1 MANWLG
7 NRRGNRFFYRRI
19 VWPTWEEAED
29 YENAT
34 GGSLELSA
42 LSDTKASGSLDF
54 DGEIPN
60 TSDLLRIYY
69 EFTDDDG
76 NQEVV
81 PVATM
86 LVSCANPTL
95 RGDSRYGFVT
105 SGSATLDSVLKIL
118 KDKEYG
124 MPFTVAAGTQA
135 VQLAIELVESLGLR
149 VNNPD
154 ASAYAIKEDYT
165 FPANEANYLTIV
177 DWLLTSAGYQAC
189 WPDEYGIV
197 QMNKYVE
204 PTERPTSMEFA
215 EDDESVMLPEMP
227 YTNDWQTT
235 KNVCRLFYETDKES
249 LRAWTSNVDPEHKA
263 SLPSRGWRESTLR
276 EDVSELAGD
285 TVEDRLE
292 ALKELSRQKLIDN
305 STEIDYVDIGC
316 PYLPLSPN
324 LAISVK
330 YAGLDWKGAITNYS
344 IDLGDETQC
353 KIKARRFVRTAMKT
367 ETEGEVLWYDETN
380 EE

>member
-7 NRRGNRFFYRRI
+7 GRTKNRFFYHR
-19 VWPTWEEAED
+19 VEWSTWDEAEE

-34 GGSLELSA
+34 GGSIELSSV
-42 LSDTKASGSLDF
+42 SDTKASGSLEF
-54 DGEIPN
+54 DGDMPN

-76 NQEVV
+76 NHEVV

-124 MPFTVAAGTQA
+124 MPFTVNAGTQA
-135 VQLAIELVESLGLR
+135 INLAVELIESLGLR
-149 VNNPD
+149 TNNPD
-154 ASAYAIKEDYT
+154 NTYAITDDYT
-165 FPANEANYLTIV
+165 FPANEANYLNIV
-177 DWLLTSAGYQAC
+177 NWLLDSAGYQAC
-189 WPDEYGIV
+189 WPDENGIV
-197 QMNKYVE
+197 QITKNLDK
-204 PTERPTSMEFA
+204 PISMEFA
-215 EDDESVMLPEMP
+215 EDEESVMLPEMP
-227 YTNDWQTT
+227 YTNDWQTA

-263 SLPSRGWRESTLR
+263 SLPNRGWRESTLR

-285 TVEDRLE
+285 TVQDRLT
-292 ALKELSRQKLIDN
+292 ALMELSKQKLIDN
-305 STEIDYVDIGC
+305 SAEIDYVDIGC

-330 YAGLDWKGAITNYS
+330 YAGLDWKGDITNYS

-353 KIKARRFVRTAMKT
+353 KIKARRSVRTAMKT
-367 ETEGEVLWYDETN
+367 ETEGEVLWYDET
-380 EE
+380 E

>member
-7 NRRGNRFFYRRI
+7 NRSDNRFFYHRVEWSR
-19 VWPTWEEAED
+19 WEEAEE
-29 YENAT
+29 YENVT
-34 GGSLELSA
+34 GGSLELSSV
-42 LSDTKASGSLDF
+42 SDTKVSGSIDF
-54 DGEIPN
+54 DGEMPN

-76 NQEVV
+76 NHEVV

-135 VQLAIELVESLGLR
+135 IKLAVELVESLGLR
-149 VNNPD
+149 TNNPD
-154 ASAYAIKEDYT
+154 KNAYTIKEGYT
-165 FPANEANYLTIV
+165 FPANEANYLAIV
-177 DWLLTSAGYQAC
+177 NWLLTSAGYQAC
-189 WPDEYGIV
+189 WPDENGIV
-197 QMNKYVE
+197 LMTKYRDK
-204 PTERPTSMEFA
+204 PASMEFA

-235 KNVCRLFYETDKES
+235 KNVCRLFYETEKES
-249 LRAWTSNVDPEHKA
+249 LRAWASNVDPEHKA
-263 SLPSRGWRESTLR
+263 SLPNRGWRESTLR
-276 EDVSELAGD
+276 EEVSELAGD
-285 TVEDRLE
+285 TVQDRLA
-292 ALKELSRQKLIDN
+292 ALIDLSERKLIEN
-305 STEIDYVDIGC
+305 SAEIDYVDIGC

-324 LAISVK
+324 LVISVK
-330 YAGLDWKGAITNYS
+330 YAGLDWKGDITNYS

-353 KIKARRFVRTAMKT
+353 KIKARRFVRTAMNIEKS
-367 ETEGEVLWYDETN
+367 GEVLWYDET
-380 EE
+380 E